1 MACAREA
8 VAGMGRVFL
17 VRHGQTTA
25 NAQQVI
31 QGPRIDAELSELGHR
46 QAQSVGEAL
55 AAVPLAA
62 VFTSPLQRA
71 RQTAE
76 AVVRRHDRTYGE
88 GKAGLAVQ
96 VVPELYEMDYGHF
109 IGRSVPEVGSEM
121 DQIFDAWRM
130 GFVDQPFPGGE
141 SALLAQHRIRPFASR
156 LVAATA
162 ADGNDV
168 VVIAHGRINRVLLAT
183 MTGAGL
189 QRLEE
194 FPQSNA
200 SITELDVE
208 GGRAVVRRLND
219 TSHLSL
225 ASDAFS

>member
-1 MACAREA
+1 
-8 VAGMGRVFL
+8 MGRVFL

-25 NAQQVI
+25 NAQEII
-31 QGPRIDAELSELGHR
+31 QGPRIDAELSDLGHR
-46 QAQSVGEAL
+46 QAASLGQAL
-55 AAVPLAA
+55 AGVPLGA

-76 AVVRRHDRTYGE
+76 AVVRRHGRATAGD

-109 IGRSVPEVGSEM
+109 IGRGYDAVRAEM
-121 DQIFDAWRM
+121 DQVLDAWRM

-141 SALLAQHRIRPFASR
+141 SALLAQHRIRPFAQR
-156 LVAATA
+156 LVGQAAA
-162 ADGNDV
+162 GDADIAV
-168 VVIAHGRINRVLLAT
+168 VAHGRINRVLLAT

-200 SITELDVE
+200 SITELVVRD
-208 GGRAVVRRLND
+208 GRAVVQRLND

-225 ASDAFS
+225 ATDSFS